1 MVLTVVELSTVKPD
15 VVELS
20 IDVDDEVVL
29 DQIGGNVCG
38 GNEKLVELPSSQITP
53 AALTRRDYHLNIKQ
67 WLQQQQK
74 NNIDT
79 KKHNLLL
86 LQKILFNDATSV
98 TRSIQFSIETFLS
111 FALPSSGPQ
120 SLSSRWGHSSS
131 EDSRPTHLMSSNE
144 KIGVADPKND
154 PVVNWIAPTNPS
166 C

>member
-67 WLQQQQK
+67 WLQQQKK

-79 KKHNLLL
+79 KNPIYYYYKKYYLMMHH
-86 LQKILFNDATSV
+86 
-98 TRSIQFSIETFLS
+98 
-111 FALPSSGPQ
+111 PSHVAY
-120 SLSSRWGHSSS
+120 SSQ
-131 EDSRPTHLMSSNE
+131 
-144 KIGVADPKND
+144 
-154 PVVNWIAPTNPS
+154 
-166 C
+166 